1 MPRRATRWATAV
13 TGALLLAG
21 CGGGAASSGGG
32 GTDASTTVAPTSAS
46 TTNAT
51 GATTLGLGVKSG
63 SLTFDPTTLTAKAGK
78 VTLNLTNNGTVG
90 HSIAVDDSTG
100 TGVGTDG
107 QVVPTGGT
115 STITIDAKPGV
126 YKFYCTVHESQGMT
140 GQLTVT

>member
-21 CGGGAASSGGG
+21 CG
-32 GTDASTTVAPTSAS
+32 DASTTVAPTSAS

-115 STITIDAKPGV
+115 STITFDAKPGV